1 MQGTGIWAVG
11 GIMAILGIV
20 GLILAAHAED
30 GAMYLVGLV
39 FFLFTILFDLWL
51 VKQSFDR
58 AA

>member
-30 GAMYLVGLV
+30 GPMYLVGLV